1 MVRFKELEDC
11 SNDCLDAHID
21 GYVNDV
27 SGKRWNKL
35 DILNIFIYLC
45 C

>member
-1 MVRFKELEDC
+1 MIRFKELEDC
-11 SNDCLDAHID
+11 SNDFLDAHID
-21 GYVNDV
+21 VDVNNV